1 MVRTREQLGLTEEQ
15 AQTPI
20 RVNEEMWTILEAAR
34 YLYNA
39 HRSDDYDPQKV
50 LLLMVEF
57 DRLREEARD
66 MGDRELVGA
75 ADALEKSAR
84 DIFLHHCS
92 DSESDVFL
100 GHCTVSEE
108 A

>member
-1 MVRTREQLGLTEEQ
+1 MSEEQ

-20 RVNEEMWTILEAAR
+20 HVGKEMWTILEAAR
-34 YLYNA
+34 YIYNA
-39 HRSDDYDPQKV
+39 HRSDDRDPQKV
-50 LLLMVEF
+50 ALLMIEF

-66 MGDRELVGA
+66 MEDQELVGA

-84 DIFLHHCS
+84 DILLNCLS
-92 DSESDVFL
+92 DSESDAVF
-100 GHCTVSEE
+100 GHYFSSKE